1 MRSLLFGICMALSF
15 SMASSAAQNGRVTGT
30 VTDDSGDPLV
40 GANVM
45 VIDGNLKKI
54 TGTITGADGGY
65 RIDNLVPGRYR
76 ISASFVGYADGD
88 AQEIELA
95 AGATV
100 VVDVTLSS
108 QMIFLEQ
115 SVVTTSRRREKVL
128 DSPASVSVVEGDEIR
143 SNPVL
148 AVTEHVRDLPGVD
161 FAQNGLVQSN
171 IVTRGFNNIFSGA
184 LLTLTDNR
192 IARVPSLRLNA
203 NNFIPLTNDDIERIE
218 VVLGPG
224 SALYGPN
231 SANGVLHIITR
242 SPFTSVGT
250 DVSVGIGE
258 RSLRKTSL
266 RHAGVSGKLGYK
278 ISGEYYTGTD
288 WKSSDAEEASA
299 RLDDPTLPPRDF
311 DVVRQG
317 AEVRLDYKAGE
328 DLSAILAAGFNRGD
342 YIELT
347 GLGAAQAIDWAY
359 NYVQLRLNYRD
370 WFAQVFRNWSDAGD
384 TFLLRD
390 NDDIIDKSDVTAF
403 QVQHFASLGERQRF
417 TYGADLMFTRPDTE
431 GSITG
436 RNEEN
441 DDINEF
447 GAYLQSETELNRQ
460 LQLVLALRYDDHNR
474 IEDTELSPRAA
485 LVYKPRDDQTVRLTY
500 NRAFSTPT
508 TLNLYLDR
516 RAQRDPFGLT
526 RFGVEQGIDV
536 RAQGTYHRGATD
548 GFSFQDC
555 ASGPCFRS
563 PFAPLAGRQAS
574 DYIDMNDP
582 VFTNVMW
589 GVGRGVVLAQFTP
602 FFEQVL
608 TGLIAQ
614 QLAAAGVSNPEAAA
628 QQRATQ
634 LAAALPSVVP
644 AQLAGLQGTMLRLDL
659 EKVAAADPAP
669 FGPPGNVV
677 DVKSMAS
684 AITQTFEIGYKGIV
698 GRKLAVA
705 VDLYRTKTEDFVGPL
720 GVETPNVFLDG
731 PSLGVALGPAIGA
744 ALADDANAEIAAV
757 LAAVDTL
764 NIPGVFVGNRNG
776 TATDDLTSLF
786 AGGVAR
792 IPFGTVSPVQASD
805 PTAVILAYRNFG
817 DVTINGLDFNLAYLP
832 NDIWSLSGSY
842 SYVSDDF
849 FPNLSGIADV
859 ALNASRHKIKVASSY
874 RLPQWD
880 LQLGARLRYADAF
893 PMNSGVY
900 VGDVDSYTVVDANLV
915 YNLPLQYRAALKLDV
930 SNLLNNEHRES
941 IGAPEIGRLAYLQLG
956 VHF

>member
-76 ISASFVGYADGD
+76 ISASFVGYADD
-88 AQEIELA
+88 DTQEIELA

-115 SVVTTSRRREKVL
+115 SVVTASRRREKVL

-311 DVVRQG
+311 DIVRQG
-317 AEVRLDYKAGE
+317 AEIRLDYKAGE

-359 NYVQLRLNYRD
+359 NYAQLRLNYRD

-436 RNEEN
+436 RNEED

-485 LVYKPRDDQTVRLTY
+485 LVSKPRDDQTVRLTY

-516 RAQRDPFGLT
+516 QGPTRSVRVDPVRRRAGDRCESSGYLSPGCGGRVLVPGLRQRSLFPLAVRSACRQT
-526 RFGVEQGIDV
+526 SQRLHRHERPGIYQCDV
-536 RAQGTYHRGATD
+536 GCGQRGGAGSVHSAFRAGAHRYDRPAAGGGRCQQSGGGGAT
-548 GFSFQDC
+548 
-555 ASGPCFRS
+555 
-563 PFAPLAGRQAS
+563 AGR
-574 DYIDMNDP
+574 P
-582 VFTNVMW
+582 K
-589 GVGRGVVLAQFTP
+589 
-602 FFEQVL
+602 
-608 TGLIAQ
+608 
-614 QLAAAGVSNPEAAA
+614 
-628 QQRATQ
+628 
-634 LAAALPSVVP
+634 LAAALPSVIP

-684 AITQTFEIGYKGIV
+684 AITQTFEIRLQGDCW
-698 GRKLAVA
+698 AQ
-705 VDLYRTKTEDFVGPL
+705 
-720 GVETPNVFLDG
+720 
-731 PSLGVALGPAIGA
+731 
-744 ALADDANAEIAAV
+744 
-757 LAAVDTL
+757 
-764 NIPGVFVGNRNG
+764 
-776 TATDDLTSLF
+776 
-786 AGGVAR
+786 AGGSRRSLPHQDGGFRGA
-792 IPFGTVSPVQASD
+792 FGSGDAQCVSGRTQPGG
-805 PTAVILAYRNFG
+805 R
-817 DVTINGLDFNLAYLP
+817 
-832 NDIWSLSGSY
+832 SGS
-842 SYVSDDF
+842 
-849 FPNLSGIADV
+849 
-859 ALNASRHKIKVASSY
+859 
-874 RLPQWD
+874 
-880 LQLGARLRYADAF
+880 
-893 PMNSGVY
+893 
-900 VGDVDSYTVVDANLV
+900 GDRRC
-915 YNLPLQYRAALKLDV
+915 P
-930 SNLLNNEHRES
+930 
-941 IGAPEIGRLAYLQLG
+941 GR
-956 VHF
+956 